1 MKNGM
6 NCPCKSGK
14 QYEVCC
20 KPFHIGQKPD
30 TALQLMRSRFSA
42 YALCLPQ
49 YIMDTTHRANSQFD
63 KDAIRW
69 AKNISEF
76 SSHTEFGGLDI
87 LEFKEKGAAA
97 TVTFVA
103 HLIQNKK
110 DASFTEKSYF
120 EKESDKWLYVRGE
133 LS

>member
-1 MKNGM
+1 MKNEM

-20 KPFHIGQKPD
+20 KPFHTGKNPD
-30 TALQLMRSRFSA
+30 TALQLMRSRFSG

-49 YIMDTTHRANSQFD
+49 YIMDTTHRANSQFE
-63 KDAIRW
+63 KDALKW

-76 SSHTEFGGLDI
+76 SSHTEFNGLDI
-87 LEFKEKGAAA
+87 LECNEKEATA
-97 TVTFVA
+97 TVTFAA
-103 HLIQNKK
+103 HLSQGKK

-120 EKESDKWLYVRGE
+120 EKVNGKWLYVRGE
-133 LS
+133 FF